1 MLFRSGAAPGYVG
14 FEDQTF
20 LDVVRVKPY
29 SVILLDEIE
38 KAHPEIFNLFLQ
50 VFDDG
55 HMTDSHGRKVSFK
68 NCVILMTSNVGTR
81 VVKDFGSGVGFKTNS
96 KLENKESDVKAIL
109 EKELKKKFAPEFI
122 NRLDEIIYF
131 KDLDKEDISKI
142 VELELN
148 KTYQRAEQIGYN
160 LQLTDEMKEHLID
173 VGYDPDYGARPLKR
187 AIQKWI
193 DDYVTEYII
202 ENSPEEGSTLVL
214 TYDSENEET
223 VVTEEQQS
231 EEA

>member
-1 MLFRSGAAPGYVG
+1 MLFRS
-14 FEDQTF
+14 
-20 LDVVRVKPY
+20 
-29 SVILLDEIE
+29 
-38 KAHPEIFNLFLQ
+38 
-50 VFDDG
+50 
-55 HMTDSHGRKVSFK
+55 
-68 NCVILMTSNVGTR
+68 
-81 VVKDFGSGVGFKTNS
+81 
-96 KLENKESDVKAIL
+96 
-109 EKELKKKFAPEFI
+109 PEFI